1 MTEVKKKR
9 PNKILTAFTLL
20 GILFIFTT
28 GCDKHTKYKVLTF
41 FFTGVPPPEES
52 KKDKAVENAQIV
64 MAKTKNNKKKI
75 KRQILVF
82 SHGPYGAGQCYQCH
96 DISASVSFKTFRK
109 KKSRGIAGQGRGIPG
124 RLVAPLKELCTECH
138 LEKSA
143 QAAHSKDLWLHGPA
157 ANGNCTACHNPHRS
171 AFQYMLLKEKTTEL
185 CMQCHSGGYILKT
198 EEHTND
204 RECISCH
211 NPHLG
216 KNRFLL
222 KKDFNEVF

>member
-1 MTEVKKKR
+1 MKKER
-9 PNKILTAFTLL
+9 PNKILTAFALL

-41 FFTGVPPPEES
+41 FFTGVPPLEEG
-52 KKDKAVENAQIV
+52 KKDEAVENAQIV

-75 KRQILVF
+75 KPQVLVF

-96 DISASVSFKTFRK
+96 NISASVSFKTFRK

-124 RLVAPLKELCTECH
+124 RLVMPLKELCTECH
-138 LEKSA
+138 PQKSA
-143 QAAHSKDLWLHGPA
+143 QTAHSKNLWLHGPA

-185 CMQCHSGGYILKT
+185 CMQCHSGGYIMKT

-211 NPHLG
+211 NPHMG
-216 KNRFLL
+216 KNKFLL

>member
-1 MTEVKKKR
+1 M
-9 PNKILTAFTLL
+9 
-20 GILFIFTT
+20 
-28 GCDKHTKYKVLTF
+28 TF
-41 FFTGVPPPEES
+41 FFTGVPPLEEG
-52 KKDKAVENAQIV
+52 KKDEAVENAQVAMDKIKKEDKAVENGLIV
-64 MAKTKNNKKKI
+64 TAKTKKNKKKI
-75 KRQILVF
+75 KPQVTVF

-138 LEKSA
+138 PQKSA
-143 QAAHSKDLWLHGPA
+143 QTAHSKDLWSHGPA

-185 CMQCHSGGYILKT
+185 CMQCHSSGYIMKT
-198 EEHTND
+198 DEHTND

-211 NPHLG
+211 NPHMG

-222 KKDFNEVF
+222 KEDFNEVF